1 MPLPDR
7 AAVCACRFEAPGCT
21 GYLSSERREID
32 RSIAFLDE
40 HMSEWQNATAN
51 RYGEFLV
58 SLDVVKAKPVE
69 FRAGRSQ
76 EAAFLQ
82 TTATDNGVLVRE
94 ITESDLASLLELC
107 KCDLTIAFLQVDK
120 GFYKGVINNVLAQRT
135 RISAKDVDKTM
146 IRRFLGSIL
155 DYSRSTPQDT
165 DTSLVLRRLDSLA
178 VNDFVPGS
186 YAIDLTGCGNHC
198 FAHMIVS
205 KGGEAMPATP
215 QNCLSLCRDNFGDL
229 NTKENVRKLSAK
241 VIEGSHLG
249 EMIGI
254 KQTSR
259 RCVEGLFAAIIASD
273 QHTETAFNLS
283 KLPMLA

>member
-1 MPLPDR
+1 MSVRGTWLYS
-7 AAVCACRFEAPGCT
+7 

-69 FRAGRSQ
+69 FRPGRSQ

-146 IRRFLGSIL
+146 IRRFLGSI
-155 DYSRSTPQDT
+155 
-165 DTSLVLRRLDSLA
+165 
-178 VNDFVPGS
+178 F
-186 YAIDLTGCGNHC
+186 
-198 FAHMIVS
+198 
-205 KGGEAMPATP
+205 
-215 QNCLSLCRDNFGDL
+215 
-229 NTKENVRKLSAK
+229 
-241 VIEGSHLG
+241 
-249 EMIGI
+249 
-254 KQTSR
+254 
-259 RCVEGLFAAIIASD
+259 GLFPLGF
-273 QHTETAFNLS
+273 HRTRT
-283 KLPMLA
+283 LPSYSEGWTRLP